1 VKPTSTHLLCGGGG
15 DAAGFREAGFEP
27 VYGANHMQV
36 CIDTMRANHP
46 GMRLD
51 CADVSQL
58 AMSGIPASDVLVA
71 SVICTEVSAAG
82 ARSRSSEDYDKRF
95 ERTRAT
101 AYDVLRATEAHDY
114 RITVT
119 ENVAENVAEF
129 ANWKLFDWW
138 LEGFRQLGRK
148 VMVVSVN
155 AAHISGDDNP
165 APGAWRDRIVIVTA
179 RGDVQL
185 PDLTPRPLAWCAGCR
200 KDVRAYQRWTAEG
213 LYGNTG
219 KYGQQYRYACP
230 NKSCG
235 RIVEPYVRTAAD
247 VFDLSDVGEKISEK
261 GKPVRPSTLARLE
274 KTLHY
279 LQTDDTK
286 RLRGPQQRTDGP
298 RRYAV
303 IEWRKNCAAAA
314 MHEPLSTI
322 AAGGRHHGI
331 VAAPEGWRPGQHLT
345 IHDLSYR
352 AIEPAEQK
360 AALRFTPEYVFC
372 GNKKQQTSLAGNAV
386 SVNVG
391 HWVGAAVREVL
402 T

>member
-1 VKPTSTHLLCGGGG
+1 MKPTSTHLLCGGGG

-27 VYGANHMQV
+27 VYGANHMPV
-36 CIDTMRANHP
+36 CIDTMRANFP
-46 GMRLD
+46 NARLD

-58 AMSGIPASDVLVA
+58 AMTGLPPSDVLVA
-71 SVICTEVSAAG
+71 SVICTEVSSAG
-82 ARSRSSEDYDKRF
+82 ARSRSSVDYDKRF

-114 RITVT
+114 QITVT
-119 ENVAENVAEF
+119 ENVAEF
-129 ANWKLFDWW
+129 ANWRLFNWW
-138 LEGFRQLGRK
+138 LDGLRQLGRK

-155 AAHISGDDNP
+155 AAHISSEDNP

-230 NKSCG
+230 VKPCG

-247 VFDLSDVGEKISEK
+247 VFDLADVGEKIHEK

-286 RLRGPQQRTDGP
+286 RLRGQQQRTDGS

-303 IEWRKNCAAAA
+303 IEWRKNCAAAS

-331 VAAPEGWRPGQHLT
+331 VAAPEGWKPGQRLS
-345 IHDLSYR
+345 IHDLDYR
-352 AIEPAEQK
+352 AIDPHEQK
-360 AALRFTPEYVFC
+360 RALRFAADYRFC
-372 GNKKQQTSLAGNAV
+372 GNKTQQTSLAGNAV
-386 SVNVG
+386 AVNVAQWIG
-391 HWVGAAVREVL
+391 ERVMAVL

>member
-1 VKPTSTHLLCGGGG
+1 MKPTSTHLLCGGGG

-58 AMSGIPASDVLVA
+58 AMTGIPASDVLVA

-101 AYDVLRATEAHDY
+101 AYDVLRATEAHNY
-114 RITVT
+114 AITVT
-119 ENVAENVAEF
+119 ENVAEF
-129 ANWKLFDWW
+129 AKWKLFDWW
-138 LEGFRQLGRK
+138 LEGFRQLDRK

-155 AAHISGDDNP
+155 AAHISEDDNP
-165 APGAWRDRIVIVTA
+165 APGAWRDRIIVVTA

-185 PDLTPRPLAWCAGCR
+185 PDLTPRPLAWCSNCR
-200 KDVRAYQRWTAEG
+200 RDVRAYQRWTAEG
-213 LYGNTG
+213 LYGNAG

-230 NKSCG
+230 NKPCG
-235 RIVEPYVRTAAD
+235 AVVEPYVRTAAD
-247 VFDLSDVGEKISEK
+247 VFDLTDVGEKIRDK
-261 GKPVRPSTLARLE
+261 DKVVKPSTLARLE

-279 LQTDDTK
+279 MQTDDTK
-286 RLRGPQQRTDGP
+286 RLRGPQQRPEGP
-298 RRYAV
+298 RRQAV

-314 MHEPLSTI
+314 MHEPLSTVS
-322 AAGGRHHGI
+322 AGGRHHGI
-331 VAAPEGWRPGQHLT
+331 VSAPEGWRPGQRLS
-345 IHDLSYR
+345 IHDLDYR
-352 AIEPAEQK
+352 AIEPHEQK
-360 AALRFTPEYVFC
+360 RALRFAADYQFC
-372 GNKKQQTSLAGNAV
+372 GNKTQQTSLAGNAV
-386 SVNVG
+386 AVNVAQ
-391 HWVGAAVREVL
+391 WVGERVMAVL